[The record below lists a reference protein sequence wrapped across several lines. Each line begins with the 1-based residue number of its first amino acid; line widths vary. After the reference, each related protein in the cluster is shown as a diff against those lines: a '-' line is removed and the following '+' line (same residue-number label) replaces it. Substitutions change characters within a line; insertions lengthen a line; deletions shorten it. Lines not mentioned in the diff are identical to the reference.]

1 MIQAN
6 ELDSSPSSG
15 WCASKIPNHVTTKAM
30 VNFQDIRHII
40 KPLVLSPFSLSIDS
54 ITRIWTAP
62 EIAIPLT
69 SSQMISWSRSFLDF
83 LWSPFSCE
91 EVSPRHGMPWFSDAQ
106 YRNKLPR
113 TMSGIFYCACCT
125 SSNWGYG
132 VEYVHLKSVY
142 NDNSSV
148 GANLSFLPCG
158 KYTRNVDC
166 CNGLLLCHSSKGRTP
181 KYYVLGGLKWIHTSI
196 CMLSWMEPFIC

>member
-1 MIQAN
+1 MKKCLQGMAC
-6 ELDSSPSSG
+6 L
-15 WCASKIPNHVTTKAM
+15 
-30 VNFQDIRHII
+30 NF
-40 KPLVLSPFSLSIDS
+40 PML
-54 ITRIWTAP
+54 
-62 EIAIPLT
+62 
-69 SSQMISWSRSFLDF
+69 
-83 LWSPFSCE
+83 
-91 EVSPRHGMPWFSDAQ
+91 
-106 YRNKLPR
+106 RNKLPR

-166 CNGLLLCHSSKGRTP
+166 CNGLLLCHSSKGCTP
-181 KYYVLGGLKWIHTSI
+181 YYYDVFLNGTIHLLAYQNPNVVIVDFMREIYRRIELPGTKV
-196 CMLSWMEPFIC
+196 